1 MNDFEL
7 KLLLSRNVGNAN
19 YMYKFLIFQ
28 TLGTSSVR
36 GFLFVGERYHMRGV
50 TGSQL
55 FIPLTNLI
63 E

>member
-1 MNDFEL
+1 MLEMQTIYIN
-7 KLLLSRNVGNAN
+7 S
-19 YMYKFLIFQ
+19 LIVQ

-50 TGSQL
+50 TGLQL